1 MEITLF
7 EKYFK
12 QKTLK
17 VSGRMFPVNIK
28 YLPSKEEDMVKKIE
42 KVIDSE
48 LLTERNML
56 KDRYKGHILVFCA
69 DTAEI

>member
-1 MEITLF
+1 
-7 EKYFK
+7 
-12 QKTLK
+12 
-17 VSGRMFPVNIK
+17 MFPVNIK

-42 KVIDSE
+42 KAIDSE

-56 KDRYKGHILVFCA
+56 KDRDKGHILVYCA